1 MSESDCKDGLDQVT
15 EKLTNLDPT
24 EEHLDVWAE
33 ETFDRLSKQT
43 KYQKKRQLSLQAD
56 LGELM
61 DTFEELTDSYVD

>member
-1 MSESDCKDGLDQVT
+1 MSEGKRKDGLDEVRD
-15 EKLTNLDPT
+15 KLTEPGPT

-61 DTFEELTDSYVD
+61 DAFEELTDSYAN

>member
-1 MSESDCKDGLDQVT
+1 MSERNRKNGLDEIT
-15 EKLTNLDPT
+15 ENLTQADPT

-43 KYQKKRQLSLQAD
+43 KHQKRRQLSLQAD

-61 DTFEELTDSYVD
+61 DTFDELSDSYAN